1 MTGEVSELLIFQV
14 GARVFAS
21 TVRDVVRIGNVADA
35 PPGALVEGTSLG
47 ATFARERGI
56 VVAAP
61 EGGTESTL
69 VVDQVLGVR
78 SVPEAEIQSL
88 PAFAAA
94 VIRSGAVS
102 GLVLLDEAPPLIVDL
117 PTLIRERLEPA
128 PGRSPP
134 PVATA

>member
-1 MTGEVSELLIFQV
+1 MTEPVSELLMFQV

-21 TVRDVVRIGNVADA
+21 TVRDVVRIGNVAGVPRDQ
-35 PPGALVEGTSLG
+35 LVEETSLG

-56 VVAAP
+56 VVSAP
-61 EGGTESTL
+61 EGGAESTL

-78 SVPEAEIQSL
+78 SIPESEVRPL

-94 VIRSGAVS
+94 VLASGAIS
-102 GLVLLDEAPPLIVDL
+102 GFVLLDDAPTLIVDL
-117 PTLIRERLEPA
+117 PTLVRERLAAA
-128 PGRSPP
+128 PPRPSP

>member
-1 MTGEVSELLIFQV
+1 MTEPVSELLMFQV

-21 TVRDVVRIGNVADA
+21 TVRDVVRIGNVADM
-35 PPGALVEGTSLG
+35 PRDQLVEGTSLG
-47 ATFARERGI
+47 PTFARERGI

-61 EGGTESTL
+61 EGGAESTL

-78 SVPEAEIQSL
+78 SIPESELQPL

-94 VIRSGAVS
+94 VLTSGAIS
-102 GLVLLDEAPPLIVDL
+102 GFVLLDEAPTLIVDL
-117 PTLIRERLEPA
+117 PILVRERLAAA
-128 PGRSPP
+128 PPRPSP

>member
-1 MTGEVSELLIFQV
+1 MSEPVAELLMFQV

-35 PPGALVEGTSLG
+35 GGAGLVEGTSLG
-47 ATFARERGI
+47 PTFARERGI

-61 EGGTESTL
+61 EGGVESTL

-78 SVPEAEIQSL
+78 TVAESEILPL

-102 GLVLLDEAPPLIVDL
+102 GFVLFDEAPTLIVDL
-117 PTLIRERLEPA
+117 PTLVRERLA
-128 PGRSPP
+128 A
-134 PVATA
+134 ATASPLPA

>member
-1 MTGEVSELLIFQV
+1 VNEPIAELLMFQV

-21 TVRDVVRIGNVADA
+21 TVRDVVRIGNVADVDA
-35 PPGALVEGTSLG
+35 SELIEGTTLG
-47 ATFARERGI
+47 PTFGRERGI
-56 VVAAP
+56 VVAGA

-78 SVPEAEIQSL
+78 SVLESEIQPL

-102 GLVLLDEAPPLIVDL
+102 GLVLLDDAPTLLVDL
-117 PTLIRERLEPA
+117 PTLVRERLAAATTGPSPA
-128 PGRSPP
+128 
-134 PVATA
+134 